1 MWGNKVLSVAY
12 LLTLAAVFIWWYRGG
27 DTAAQDTSS
36 GAINLMPPST
46 ILGVTIYYGGL
57 GLVSL
62 ASPEL
67 AGALALGLLV
77 MLGLR
82 IFAGFGPQLPMLP
95 GAPAPA
101 AATTTAGPPGTPG
114 SGGTGGTPG
123 NYIQYA

>member
-1 MWGNKVLSVAY
+1 MWGNKVLTVGY

-27 DTAAQDTSS
+27 DTAAKSSKS

-46 ILGVTIYYGGL
+46 LLGVTVYYGGL
-57 GLVSL
+57 GLISL

-82 IFAGFGPQLPMLP
+82 IFAGFGPQLPGLP
-95 GAPAPA
+95 GSPAPA
-101 AATTTAGPPGTPG
+101 S
-114 SGGTGGTPG
+114 SGNT
-123 NYIQYA
+123 QVA